1 MFPENNNKKKKWL
14 SILKDN
20 LQVLKKR
27 VATDTQIFIFPPKH
41 SLTSV

>member
-1 MFPENNNKKKKWL
+1 MFPENEKKWF

-20 LQVLKKR
+20 SQVLKKR
-27 VATDTQIFIFPPKH
+27 VATDTQIFIFIFPPKH